1 MRVQAAPAEYRREG
15 CVRPQPPDEPDQ
27 IPPDG
32 YGNAEEHRHIERRPR
47 HCQALHRIEQDD
59 SGRNGDKGGE
69 TDQSKSH
76 EPSDGRGARRG
87 QALPRHPLFFD
98 LERRCLQLLHALKYT
113 PIPPLENG
121 LVITPIGEL
130 RLVALTRR
138 SAATRHR
145 CDANLTIVHY
155 NIAMGMK
162 VYRAGRQSPDG
173 KRRGRVLRPL
183 LLILFVILALALV
196 YLILPF
202 GGQRVVLLGSDARAG
217 EASRSD
223 TIVVTKAGGGMLAVP
238 RDTLVDIPGVGED
251 DYVIVHFGGVEEI
264 VDALGGITLEVD
276 KPIKVG
282 IDGRRVYI
290 PAGTHTLNGM
300 QALAYVRYRGGP
312 TADIGR
318 IGRQQ
323 KFLRELAHESTS
335 PAKLPHL
342 PATARATWRNIDTNM
357 NPLEAARFAVRT
369 RLSGIENAEL
379 YPGTPQYIGGIS
391 YWVPD
396 KEAGDKVV
404 SETIE

>member
-1 MRVQAAPAEYRREG
+1 M
-15 CVRPQPPDEPDQ
+15 
-27 IPPDG
+27 
-32 YGNAEEHRHIERRPR
+32 
-47 HCQALHRIEQDD
+47 
-59 SGRNGDKGGE
+59 
-69 TDQSKSH
+69 
-76 EPSDGRGARRG
+76 
-87 QALPRHPLFFD
+87 
-98 LERRCLQLLHALKYT
+98 
-113 PIPPLENG
+113 
-121 LVITPIGEL
+121 
-130 RLVALTRR
+130 
-138 SAATRHR
+138 
-145 CDANLTIVHY
+145 
-155 NIAMGMK
+155 
-162 VYRAGRQSPDG
+162 
-173 KRRGRVLRPL
+173 
-183 LLILFVILALALV
+183 VILALMLV
-196 YLILPF
+196 YLVVPF

-251 DYVIVHFGGVEEI
+251 KINAAFASGGPELTVDTLENLTGVRINDYVIVHFGGVEEI
-264 VDALGGITLEVD
+264 VDALGGITIEVD
-276 KPIKVG
+276 KPVRVG

-290 PAGTHTLNGM
+290 PAGTQTLDGT

-335 PAKLPHL
+335 PAKLPRL

-357 NPLEAARFAVRT
+357 NILEAARFAVRT
-369 RLSGIENAEL
+369 RLSGVGDAEL

-404 SETIE
+404 SEMIE

>member
-1 MRVQAAPAEYRREG
+1 
-15 CVRPQPPDEPDQ
+15 
-27 IPPDG
+27 
-32 YGNAEEHRHIERRPR
+32 
-47 HCQALHRIEQDD
+47 
-59 SGRNGDKGGE
+59 
-69 TDQSKSH
+69 
-76 EPSDGRGARRG
+76 
-87 QALPRHPLFFD
+87 
-98 LERRCLQLLHALKYT
+98 
-113 PIPPLENG
+113 
-121 LVITPIGEL
+121 
-130 RLVALTRR
+130 
-138 SAATRHR
+138 
-145 CDANLTIVHY
+145 
-155 NIAMGMK
+155 MGMK

-173 KRRGRVLRPL
+173 KGRGRVLRPL
-183 LLILFVILALALV
+183 LLSLLVILALVLV
-196 YLILPF
+196 YLIAPF
-202 GGQRVVLLGSDARAG
+202 GGQRVVFLGSDARAG

-223 TIVVTKAGGGMLAVP
+223 TIVVTKAGSGMLAVP

-251 DYVIVHFGGVEEI
+251 KINAAFANGGPELTVETLENLTGVRMNDYVIVHFDGVEEI

-276 KPIKVG
+276 KPVRVR

-290 PAGTHTLNGM
+290 PAGTQTLDGM

-335 PAKLPHL
+335 PTKLARL

-369 RLSGIENAEL
+369 RLSGIGGAEL

-396 KEAGDKVV
+396 KEAGDKIVA
-404 SETIE
+404 ETIE

>member
-1 MRVQAAPAEYRREG
+1 MLRAVK
-15 CVRPQPPDEPDQ
+15 
-27 IPPDG
+27 DG
-32 YGNAEEHRHIERRPR
+32 VLNY
-47 HCQALHRIEQDD
+47 
-59 SGRNGDKGGE
+59 NG
-69 TDQSKSH
+69 
-76 EPSDGRGARRG
+76 
-87 QALPRHPLFFD
+87 
-98 LERRCLQLLHALKYT
+98 
-113 PIPPLENG
+113 
-121 LVITPIGEL
+121 
-130 RLVALTRR
+130 
-138 SAATRHR
+138 
-145 CDANLTIVHY
+145 
-155 NIAMGMK
+155 AMGMK
-162 VYRAGRQSPDG
+162 VYRAGRRGADSR
-173 KRRGRVLRPL
+173 RRGKLLRPVL
-183 LLILFVILALALV
+183 LVLLVLLVLVLV
-196 YLILPF
+196 YLIVPF

-223 TIVVTKAGGGMLAVP
+223 TIVVTKAGGGMLTVP

-251 DYVIVHFGGVEEI
+251 KINAAFASGGPDLTVETLESLTGVRMNDYVVVHFGGVEDI

-276 KPIKVG
+276 KPIRVG

-290 PAGTHTLNGM
+290 PAGTQTLDGR

-323 KFLRELAHESTS
+323 KFLRELASESTS
-335 PAKLPHL
+335 LTKLPRL

-369 RLSGIENAEL
+369 RLSGVGDAEL

-396 KEAGDKVV
+396 KEAGDRVV